1 MEHITDF
8 ITDNTE
14 ALDLLWALARKFDWK
29 VSVFTEEDIRFMC
42 DDEIGDDEMKRIKA
56 SRSWRKME
64 ESLNTEGIACI
75 EDAIYEANNAEQ
87 Q

>member
-29 VSVFTEEDIRFMC
+29 VSVFTEDDIRFMV
-42 DDEIGDDEMKRIKA
+42 DDEIDDDEMKRIKA

-64 ESLNTEGIACI
+64 EALNTEGMSCI
-75 EDAIYEANNAEQ
+75 EDAINEANEPDYL
-87 Q
+87 